1 MRDYVTNNGYTHVTT
16 SPYYPQS
23 NGKQERFHG
32 TLKTECIRIKCPLT
46 MDDAKNVIRDY
57 IESYNS
63 VRLHSAIGYVT
74 PHDKLNGK
82 DKAVLDHR
90 DNKLKERRLERKE
103 LANAS

>member
-1 MRDYVTNNGYTHVTT
+1 
-16 SPYYPQS
+16 
-23 NGKQERFHG
+23 
-32 TLKTECIRIKCPLT
+32 